1 VRVLLVGGRG
11 ASVLALPEIWF
22 YVSGGFGVLSPGGGD
37 VSDGVGLIYR
47 KGGFISRRVF
57 GG

>member
-1 VRVLLVGGRG
+1 VRVLLVNGGG
-11 ASVLALPEIWF
+11 APVLALSEIWF
-22 YVSGGFGVLSPGGGD
+22 YVFGDFGVLSPGGGD

-47 KGGFISRRVF
+47 KGGFISGRVF